1 MSKSYTLKQ
10 PGRIAYDAGVIK
22 KFWEEKIELHT
33 KQLQSEDMRTRRSAL
48 DRLRGEWA
56 RMLEGRNKMLQGPP
70 EAPTRPCLLGP
81 QPSHAQDTTAA

>member
-1 MSKSYTLKQ
+1 MSKSLTLKQ
-10 PGRIAYDAGVIK
+10 PRRIAYDAGVIK

-56 RMLEGRNKMLQGPP
+56 RMLEGRNKMSQSAGGHMAMPPGPEP
-70 EAPTRPCLLGP
+70 F
-81 QPSHAQDTTAA
+81 HAQDMAAT

>member
-33 KQLQSEDMRTRRSAL
+33 KRLQSEDMRTRRSAL
-48 DRLRGEWA
+48 DR
-56 RMLEGRNKMLQGPP
+56 
-70 EAPTRPCLLGP
+70 
-81 QPSHAQDTTAA
+81 

>member
-33 KQLQSEDMRTRRSAL
+33 KRLQSEDMRTRRSAL

-81 QPSHAQDTTAA
+81 QPSHARDTTAA